1 MTQDIQRTQ
10 KGADLWADLDRAF
23 ARMQGRCVDAWDV
36 TPFVPT
42 WSEGGE
48 LFRPA
53 RLDVTDVGSAF
64 RVVAE
69 IPGIPKERLDIRVR
83 GSEVEIRGE
92 QVEEKA
98 EPGAGFVYRER
109 RSAGFYRGLELPEP
123 VVASDAK
130 AKLENGVLELE
141 LPKQHPTPASPEV
154 RVRVA

>member
-1 MTQDIQRTQ
+1 MM
-10 KGADLWADLDRAF
+10 GAPGGPPPDL
-23 ARMQGRCVDAWDV
+23 
-36 TPFVPT
+36 
-42 WSEGGE
+42 SN
-48 LFRPA
+48 
-53 RLDVTDVGSAF
+53 
-64 RVVAE
+64 AE
-69 IPGIPKERLDIRVR
+69 IVDYQVIEGDGRVR
-83 GSEVEIRGE
+83 LKLKDGSVVEIRGE

-98 EPGAGFVYRER
+98 EDGAGFVHRER